1 MMPTAWVYSPR
12 VVNFSTS
19 QNTRITRAVIKMGVG
34 IGIPGRKVPAYLK
47 VRSLIM
53 GSWLLLIQAAMD
65 RPAVYMMRVATM
77 GWILK

>member
-1 MMPTAWVYSPR
+1 
-12 VVNFSTS
+12 
-19 QNTRITRAVIKMGVG
+19 MGVG
-34 IGIPGRKVPAYLK
+34 TGIPGRNVPAYLK
-47 VRSLIM
+47 ARSLIM